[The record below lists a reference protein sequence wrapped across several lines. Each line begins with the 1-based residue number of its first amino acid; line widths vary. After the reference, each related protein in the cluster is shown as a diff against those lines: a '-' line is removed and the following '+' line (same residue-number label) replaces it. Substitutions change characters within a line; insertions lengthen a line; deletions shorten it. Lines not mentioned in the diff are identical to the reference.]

1 MDMTNGYKDWLD
13 LDIANI
19 EPLELSDDKKADIKN
34 HILANGRKKKRF
46 TQLRQLTAAAIISVS
61 AVTAMGLAFPTVAS
75 QLPFMHNIFSYFQ
88 DDVDLDFN
96 KFATAIGQVQT
107 DNGISV
113 MIENAVYDGTAITV
127 SYAVET
133 DKELGDHPREENF
146 FDIEKSKGWS
156 ATGRSLGKVSDTT
169 YVGLAKITPKFANV
183 SPTEVVLSWEPY
195 SFTNT
200 ETNTELKGD
209 WQFEFKLTKLESDF
223 QLINES
229 IEQNGVT
236 VVIKSFETNDMSTV
250 IHYEQFIDT
259 DALKQW
265 SSVSAQ
271 FDNIHDDLGNTYLY
285 NGYGNTTNDN
295 GLSYKSSGS
304 IRSIDPNAKS
314 LTFVP
319 TIYFSLGSGKGVETK
334 DMEPI
339 IIDLQ

>member
-1 MDMTNGYKDWLD
+1 MTNDYKDWLD
-13 LDIANI
+13 LDMDTI
-19 EPLELSDDKKADIKN
+19 EPLELSDAKKDDIKN
-34 HILANGRKKKRF
+34 HILAKSRNKKRF
-46 TQLRQLTAAAIISVS
+46 IRLRQLTAVAIIGVS
-61 AVTAMGLAFPTVAS
+61 AVTAMSFTFPTVAS
-75 QLPFMHNIFSYFQ
+75 QIPFMHNIFSYFQ
-88 DDVDLDFN
+88 DDTDLDFD
-96 KFATAIGQVQT
+96 KYATTIEQVQT

-133 DKELGDHPREENF
+133 DKELGDRPREENF
-146 FDIEKSKGWS
+146 FDIEKSNEWS
-156 ATGRSLGKVSDTT
+156 ATGKPLRKVSDTT
-169 YVGLAKITPKFANV
+169 YVGLAKITPRFVNT
-183 SPTEVVLSWEPY
+183 SPDEIVLSWEPY

-200 ETNTELKGD
+200 ETNTELKGN
-209 WQFEFKLTKLESDF
+209 WQFEFKLTKLKSDF

-229 IEQNGVT
+229 IEQDGVT
-236 VVIKSFETNDMSTV
+236 VLIKSFETNDMSTV
-250 IHYEQFIDT
+250 IHYEQFIDP

-271 FDNIHDDLGNTYLY
+271 FDTIYDDLGNTYLY

-304 IRSIDPNAKS
+304 IRSIDSNATS
-314 LTFVP
+314 LAFVP

-339 IIDLQ
+339 IIDLH